1 MNECI
6 ANCNNF
12 GSLTCEVGNMRVQT
26 LIVVFNTFMVV
37 TVSSMP
43 LIEIED
49 AHRDHNDIMEDGEDF
64 SSKFHGM
71 VFDYLL

>member
-1 MNECI
+1 MH
-6 ANCNNF
+6 CNNF

-26 LIVVFNTFMVV
+26 LIVVFNTLMVV

-43 LIEIED
+43 IED
-49 AHRDHNDIMEDGEDF
+49 AHRDHNDITEDGKDF

>member
-1 MNECI
+1 MH
-6 ANCNNF
+6 CNNF
-12 GSLTCEVGNMRVQT
+12 VSLTCVVGNMRVQT
-26 LIVVFNTFMVV
+26 LIVVFNTFMV

-49 AHRDHNDIMEDGEDF
+49 AHRYHNDIMEDGEDF
-64 SSKFHGM
+64 GNKFHGM

>member
-1 MNECI
+1 
-6 ANCNNF
+6 
-12 GSLTCEVGNMRVQT
+12 MRVQT
-26 LIVVFNTFMVV
+26 LIVVFNTLMVV

-43 LIEIED
+43 IED
-49 AHRDHNDIMEDGEDF
+49 AHRDHNDIMQDGEDF